1 MDERAAA
8 GPGRR
13 VGRKVLASV
22 LVTIVATGALGWG
35 ATAVGAAE
43 HTVVVDPSTD
53 LVDRQTVTVT
63 ATGFSPFTSFG
74 AAQCDPS
81 VGPGAGTAACDL
93 STARTTTTDEN
104 GAAQITMPVRRII
117 TVQDR
122 EVDCALEPCTLG
134 AATISGT
141 TPIEAVAVPITFDPD
156 VPPIPRLT
164 LELTVE
170 EVSGDVAEGTVTC
183 NRDAEAFLEV
193 VVSQERAGHT
203 ASAYGYTDEPIACTT
218 SPTGWTASLTD
229 GVGRLTGG
237 KATYEVYGY
246 AYDDFEDA
254 SAFSTGQ
261 VQMSGGPRLGPP
273 LGEQPGDT
281 VRVEVLG
288 TSRGPGGLQVD
299 LVVTCD
305 RAVPEAFVS
314 VGVTQ
319 WAGLSEVSAYGGT
332 ALGPCDGVVQTS
344 VPVTA
349 ETGTLVG
356 GPAIVEA
363 VVEVWD
369 FTTPDE
375 EFFDYATA
383 RASVRLRGVQRAATF
398 EGEPNPGSRITV
410 TSATRT
416 ALIGVL
422 TCEEPVL
429 VELWTYVQQSRG
441 RVIDYASGYTGIECD
456 GPTPFS
462 IELEGTLSGGSASAF
477 VFATGYQETEEGY
490 EVVWEDQQAATVRVG
505 G

>member
-8 GPGRR
+8 GSDRR

-22 LVTIVATGALGWG
+22 LLSMVATGALGWG

-43 HTVVVDPSTD
+43 PMVVVDPSTD
-53 LVDRQTVTVT
+53 LVDTQTVTVT

-156 VPPIPRLT
+156 VPPIPALT
-164 LELTVE
+164 LEVTLE
-170 EVSGDVAEGTVTC
+170 DVSGTVAGGTVTC
-183 NRDAEAFLEV
+183 NRDAEAFLDL
-193 VVSQERAGHT
+193 VVSQERGGRT
-203 ASAYGYTDEPIACTT
+203 ASVYGYTDEPIACTT
-218 SPTGWTASLTD
+218 SPSEWTASLT
-229 GVGRLTGG
+229 GGTGRLTGG
-237 KATYEVYGY
+237 SATYEVFGY
-246 AYDDFEDA
+246 AYDGFEDA
-254 SAFSTGQ
+254 SAYSTGQ
-261 VQMSGGPRLGPP
+261 VHVSGGPRLGPP
-273 LGEQPGDT
+273 LGEQPGET

-288 TSRGPGGLQVD
+288 TSRGPLGLQVD
-299 LVVTCD
+299 LAVTCD
-305 RAVPEAFVS
+305 RAVPEAFAS

-344 VPVTA
+344 VPVTVQ
-349 ETGTLVG
+349 TGTLVG

-363 VVEVWD
+363 AVEVYD
-369 FTTPDE
+369 FTVPEE

-383 RASVRLRGVQRAATF
+383 RASVRLRGMQRAATF
-398 EGEPNPGSRITV
+398 EAEPNPGSRITI
-410 TSATRT
+410 TGATRT
-416 ALIGVL
+416 ALNGVL

-429 VELWTYVQQSRG
+429 VELWTFVQQSRG
-441 RVIDYASGYTGIECD
+441 RVIDDASGYTGIECD

-462 IELEGTLSGGSASAF
+462 IELEGALSGGSASAF

-490 EVVWEDQQAATVRVG
+490 EILWEDQQAASIRVG